1 MTMRLFLRLAL
12 GVLIAC
18 IFFWLLIKNIS
29 LEEAKDI
36 LHQASFAWLFLA
48 IFFFFLGYTCRI
60 QRWRLMLSLDNSTI
74 KWQQCAGPFMAS
86 IAANNVLPLRA
97 GDIIRCF
104 GFNGKLG
111 INVATSISALLVERL
126 LDVFMLLLFLGLAN
140 ISFSF
145 NFSSLTG
152 LSGGG
157 LIAAAI
163 GVFLMLLFPSLF
175 KPLILS
181 INYGIDLILPKIGKA
196 LHTQF
201 QKIFAALDQF
211 SQKLIMSQL
220 LLWSFLAW
228 CGEGVVFLLVAKALP
243 TLDNVLAGL
252 LAFPLGTLAT
262 IIPSTPGYA
271 GTFDYFTAQAMIFL
285 GNTVASA
292 TVYALLIHI
301 VLWLPA
307 TVAGGFYFLFNP
319 VHIKK

>member
-1 MTMRLFLRLAL
+1 MRSFLRLAL
-12 GVLIAC
+12 SVLITG
-18 IFFWLLIKNIS
+18 IFFWLLAKDIS
-29 LEEAKDI
+29 LEEAKDA
-36 LHQASFAWLFLA
+36 LHEASFSWLFLA
-48 IFFFFLGYTCRI
+48 IAFFFLGYACRI
-60 QRWRLMLSLDNSTI
+60 QRWRLMLSLDNKNI
-74 KWQQCAGPFMAS
+74 RWQQCAGPFMAS

-111 INVATSISALLVERL
+111 ITVAISLSALLVERL
-126 LDVFMLLLFLGLAN
+126 LDIFMLLLFLGF
-140 ISFSF
+140 ITVSFSL
-145 NFSSLTG
+145 NFSNLTS

-157 LIAAAI
+157 IIAAAI
-163 GVFLMLLFPSLF
+163 GILLTLLFPSLF
-175 KPLILS
+175 KPLIYS
-181 INYGIDLILPKIGKA
+181 TNRGIDLVFPKIGEA
-196 LHTQF
+196 LQSLC
-201 QKIFAALDQF
+201 QKIFAALEQF
-211 SQKLIMSQL
+211 SQGLIMSRL

-228 CGEGVVFLLVAKALP
+228 CGEGAVFFLVAKALP

-252 LAFPLGTLAT
+252 LALPLGTLAT

-285 GNTVASA
+285 GNTAASA

-319 VHIKK
+319 MHIKK